1 MATTKIISDL
11 TDLNA
16 ASSTSGLKMP
26 SGGAFSGTAT
36 EGMMRND
43 TSQSSES
50 SASTMQHYNGT
61 DWKNFVNIAGFSPTV
76 NFSPVLYTGNGSSQV
91 VTGLDFQP
99 DFVWIKSRSAANK
112 NVLTNVVSGTNKQLF
127 TDSTDAESVNSNR
140 ITSFNSNGFTI
151 GSGDSRINSNGVTY
165 VAWCWKAGG
174 SAVSNTDGTLTSQVS
189 AKVDAGF
196 SIATYTGVGYPNSTT
211 ATVGHGLNSIPEL
224 VIIKKRDNTG
234 LGLGSWVVGTEYAG
248 SGWDGSMYLN
258 STGAYSNAINYFWN
272 GDPTS
277 SVVKLKND
285 WFVNG
290 NNNDYIMFSF
300 HSVPGY
306 QKIGSYSG
314 TGANGNAITGV
325 GFEPRWLLVKRTDA
339 ADNWVIVDTVRGL
352 DGSLF
357 PDDISQELSNS
368 NVVSFNSDGFTVN
381 GASGGW
387 NNGSGTYLYLAIA

>member
-61 DWKNFVNIAGFSPTV
+61 DWKNFVNIANFSPTV

-112 NVLTNVVSGTNKQLF
+112 NVLTNVVRGTNKQLF

-151 GSGDSRINSNGVTY
+151 GSGDSRT
-165 VAWCWKAGG
+165 
-174 SAVSNTDGTLTSQVS
+174 
-189 AKVDAGF
+189 
-196 SIATYTGVGYPNSTT
+196 
-211 ATVGHGLNSIPEL
+211 NSIH
-224 VIIKKRDNTG
+224 T
-234 LGLGSWVVGTEYAG
+234 
-248 SGWDGSMYLN
+248 
-258 STGAYSNAINYFWN
+258 
-272 GDPTS
+272 
-277 SVVKLKND
+277 
-285 WFVNG
+285 
-290 NNNDYIMFSF
+290 
-300 HSVPGY
+300 
-306 QKIGSYSG
+306 
-314 TGANGNAITGV
+314 
-325 GFEPRWLLVKRTDA
+325 
-339 ADNWVIVDTVRGL
+339 
-352 DGSLF
+352 
-357 PDDISQELSNS
+357 
-368 NVVSFNSDGFTVN
+368 
-381 GASGGW
+381 
-387 NNGSGTYLYLAIA
+387 